1 MRDVLR
7 RTNPPYAVSV
17 VTFPDGTSVLM
28 GSATQVQALHFQGG
42 DSVPEKAEILLRA
55 AVAAVLNADS
65 PGVNFSWTSAQV
77 IDAVNAALAS
87 QDATTIINLASQLDG
102 DNNAPGGCPLN

>member
-1 MRDVLR
+1 MFSGV
-7 RTNPPYAVSV
+7 TNPPYAVSV

-65 PGVNFSWTSAQV
+65 PGVNFPWTSAQV
-77 IDAVNAALAS
+77 ISAVNSALAS
-87 QDATTIINLASQLDG
+87 QDATTIINLADQLDG
-102 DNNAPGGCPLN
+102 DNNGPGGCPLN